1 MKTFIVYMYES
12 ETHKKDLLA
21 DIALLDKCK
30 FLKVKAENKHDA
42 LDISLELMEMFEP
55 ADQHLKIYAIVE
67 DKGE

>member
-12 ETHKKDLLA
+12 EAHKKDLLA
-21 DIALLDKCK
+21 DVALLDKCK

-42 LDISLELMEMFEP
+42 LDISLEIMEMFDP
-55 ADQHLKIYAIVE
+55 AEQHLKIYAIVE